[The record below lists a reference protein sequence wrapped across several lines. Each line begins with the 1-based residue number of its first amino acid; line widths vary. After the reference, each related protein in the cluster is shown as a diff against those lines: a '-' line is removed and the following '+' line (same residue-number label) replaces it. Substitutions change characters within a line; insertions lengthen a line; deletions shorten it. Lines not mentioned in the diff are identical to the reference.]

1 MVATQAIARTQ
12 NVPYFAGNGR
22 IAWRDR
28 PVPEPGQGE
37 LLIRIRANA
46 LCGTDRQQLSA
57 GSDVTP
63 GHEAAGEVAA
73 AGPGTVLPTGTLGV
87 IYLMDFCGSCRSCR
101 MAATNQCRA
110 KRADVGFTHDGG
122 YGRFALVHQTN
133 FFPVDPGISPAVA
146 TLLLDVMG
154 TAGHALK
161 RAAAIR
167 QDTASILVAG
177 AGPVG
182 LGVVAMARLIL
193 GRELPIVVTDLAP
206 YRLAL
211 ARRLGAE
218 AVLLPQ
224 DTIAGA
230 LEAAGIDDGA
240 DIAIDTSG
248 RADGR
253 RMLLDALGRRGVL
266 VCVGHGEDLHL
277 SVSEDLIAPERT
289 VMGSEYFRYD
299 ELPGN
304 LALLSDNRQYLSQI
318 VTHLFPLERLKDAY
332 DLFLAGES
340 GKVVIEQ

>member
-1 MVATQAIARTQ
+1 MVATRAIARTQ
-12 NVPYFAGNGR
+12 SVPYFAGNGR

-28 PVPEPGQGE
+28 PVPEPGPGE

-46 LCGTDRQQLSA
+46 LCGSDRQQLSA
-57 GSDVTP
+57 GSEVTP

-73 AGPGTVLPTGTLGV
+73 AGPGTTLPTGTLGV

-101 MAATNQCRA
+101 MAATNQCLA
-110 KRADVGFTHDGG
+110 KRADMGFTHDGG
-122 YGRFALVHQTN
+122 YGRFALAHQTN
-133 FFPVDPGISPAVA
+133 FFPVGPGISPAEA

-154 TAGHALK
+154 TAGHALR

-167 QDTASILVAG
+167 QDIASLLVAG

-193 GRELPIVVTDLAP
+193 GRELPIMVADLAP
-206 YRLAL
+206 YRLDL
-211 ARRLGAE
+211 ARRLGAA

-224 DTIAGA
+224 ATIAGA